1 MPTGPFY
8 LTVMSCADT
17 SRDKSATSKRHL
29 DWFTAQPRIQTDR
42 QTDRWTVRQR
52 ESYVKTSVTV
62 ACICAAT
69 QRGFI
74 IVELTFRVRVRVRV
88 IGNSIGHSTLSCGTR
103 GLDFS
108 WVTDNS
114 NSNWKSQLDE
124 VWNSNTT
131 KVWTQSGLPGGS
143 TGDVGCVLCCAGRW
157 YSQQHISCTSTTH
170 TSVTTRSRACSG
182 RPVASTLAMC
192 STVTYHQH
200 ATPPQD
206 CHQSCSLDTASP
218 ARRTR
223 HASISTD
230 QTTSSASRLIL
241 SSCTL
246 LVSDLPFSACCLF
259 LWFGRM
265 LVAACKYLCFLESAF
280 PKAQTSVLFQFAF
293 LLRAPGKVKE
303 QLCKEL
309 VVR

>member
-1 MPTGPFY
+1 VH
-8 LTVMSCADT
+8 LAVKSCADRN
-17 SRDKSATSKRHL
+17 RDESAASKRHL
-29 DWFTAQPRIQTDR
+29 DRFTAQPLVWRPTHVYIQTDGR
-42 QTDRWTVRQR
+42 TDGQKERVLCWDLCN
-52 ESYVKTSVTV
+52 SSSHLHSDTS
-62 ACICAAT
+62 
-69 QRGFI
+69 
-74 IVELTFRVRVRVRV
+74 
-88 IGNSIGHSTLSCGTR
+88 
-103 GLDFS
+103 
-108 WVTDNS
+108 
-114 NSNWKSQLDE
+114 
-124 VWNSNTT
+124 